1 MSNITA
7 ARAALVAELQHAKQ
21 GLQFYAT
28 RIETFEKL
36 LEQLEGVDAGSDS
49 PTSKT
54 SRGQRGKRAYKRSG
68 AVTADTAA
76 TTASD
81 DKQAGSGKASLP
93 ATRGDFWKNLLSDV
107 PMSNKDILKAATTTL
122 KIRPNPEALKKLKQ
136 RLANALTLMTKA
148 GSIKSEGSGRE
159 RRFSRIG

>member
-36 LEQLEGVDAGSDS
+36 LEQLEGVDAGSAS
-49 PTSKT
+49 PISG
-54 SRGQRGKRAYKRSG
+54 GQRGKRAYKRSG
-68 AVTADTAA
+68 AATANAA
-76 TTASD
+76 DAAASD

-93 ATRGDFWKNLLSDV
+93 ATRGDFWKNLLTDV

-148 GSIKSEGSGRE
+148 GSIKSDGSGRE